1 MFNKIYKLIKKYNNI
16 AIARHIGAD
25 LDALG
30 AQIALKE
37 IIKNTFPN
45 KNVYAIG
52 AYAAKFKF
60 MGQLDRES
68 EEMYNDSLLIVLD
81 SPIVK
86 RTDVDDIS
94 KFSYK
99 IKIDHHPFDEEF
111 CDLEYIDDASSS
123 ASEIV
128 YDLCQNTRLKM
139 TKYAAERLFMGIVF
153 DTNRFLYPCTS
164 TKTMRVCADIIDKY
178 KIDKGTLY
186 EDVYM
191 RNLDEIRFQG
201 YVFQNIKVT
210 ENGVGYITITEDI
223 QKQFNVDA
231 ASAGNM
237 VSNLTF
243 INELLVWLTFSEDT
257 KQNIIRVSVRSRG
270 PVINKIAMQYNG
282 GGHKLASGM
291 RINSF
296 DLVDEIVEKLDEE
309 CEKYKEEN

>member
-1 MFNKIYKLIKKYNNI
+1 MFNKIYKLIKKYDNI

-45 KNVYAIG
+45 KKVYAIG

-60 MGQLDRES
+60 MGQLDREN
-68 EEMYNDSLLIVLD
+68 EEMYNNSLLIVLD
-81 SPIVK
+81 SPILR
-86 RTDVDDIS
+86 RTDVEDIS

-99 IKIDHHPFDEEF
+99 IKMDHHPFDEEF

-123 ASEIV
+123 VSEII
-128 YDLCQNTRLKM
+128 YDLCKNTRLKM
-139 TKYAAERLFMGIVF
+139 TKYAAERLFHGIIF
-153 DTNRFLYPCTS
+153 DTNRFLYPCAS
-164 TKTMRVCADIIDKY
+164 TNTMRKVADLIDNFTL
-178 KIDKGTLY
+178 DKTILY
-186 EDVYM
+186 EESYM
-191 RNLDEIRFQG
+191 RNIDEIRFQG
-201 YVFQNIKVT
+201 YVFQNIKIT
-210 ENGVGYITITEDI
+210 ENGVGYITITDDI

-243 INELLVWLTFSEDT
+243 INELLVWLTFSEDK
-257 KQNIIRVSVRSRG
+257 KQDMIRVSVRSRG
-270 PVINKIAMQYNG
+270 PSINQIAMQYNG

-291 RINSF
+291 RLKNF
-296 DLVDEIVEKLDEE
+296 DEVDEIVDKLDEE
-309 CEKYKEEN
+309 CKKYKEDK